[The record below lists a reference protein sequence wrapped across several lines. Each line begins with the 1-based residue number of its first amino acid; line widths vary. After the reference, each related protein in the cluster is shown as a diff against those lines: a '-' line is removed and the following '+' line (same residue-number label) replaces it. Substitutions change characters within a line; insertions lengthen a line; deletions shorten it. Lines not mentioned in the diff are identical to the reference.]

1 MGLNHMVAVQNITDC
16 FLSLPCSEAVGTVES
31 AVNII
36 AAIAGGIC
44 AVVGIRYISVLKKK
58 RLSAIFSFWI
68 QLRVRIEELQRALR
82 ADNSIINGLYSNEV
96 RTAWNNKGSLAS
108 DEVVGRFYDNAQET
122 LQFIKNVSD
131 QIPANE
137 KWLNA
142 YMEFIGFL
150 IDMSQYDIRDYLS
163 NFKFVK
169 SETLDH
175 RQEYCDK
182 ICSIMDILLKEINC
196 KQTDVASKL

>member
-1 MGLNHMVAVQNITDC
+1 MLAVQNMIDC
-16 FLSLPCSEAVGTVES
+16 FLSLPCSDAVGTIES

-36 AAIAGGIC
+36 VAIAGEIC
-44 AVVGIRYISVLKKK
+44 AVGGIRYLSTLKKK

-68 QLRVRIEELQRALR
+68 QLRVRIEELRRALC

-96 RTAWNNKGSLAS
+96 RTGWNNRGSSAS
-108 DEVVGRFYDNAQET
+108 DEPVKQFYDNAHET

-137 KWLNA
+137 NWLNA
-142 YMEFIGFL
+142 YMEFISFL
-150 IDMSQYDIRDYLS
+150 IDISQYDIRNYLS
-163 NFKFVK
+163 SFKFTE
-169 SETLDH
+169 SETLDD

-182 ICSIMDILLKEINC
+182 ICDIMDTLLVEIDC
-196 KQTDVASKL
+196 KQTDVAGKL